1 MLSLSLSSPG
11 LSLSLALCVC
21 LYLSVCI
28 SGSLFVC
35 FCLHLSVSISGSLAL
50 SVSIS
55 VCFSLALSL
64 CFSLSLSLSITLSL
78 SISPS
83 LSISL
88 DPLCLCPSAFGTS
101 HHAEEKLSPM
111 EGPSVIVL
119 ISTSPEPDLTP
130 AARQAGGHT
139 FSMAPAPP
147 SPLSSSGKTS
157 RDSCR
162 MSRLPR
168 WDHKRD
174 ARMTTA
180 GLGHSVWVALYV
192 ATETLKVCR
201 GWRGVAGKLRL

>member
-1 MLSLSLSSPG
+1 MTYEVRSQEEGCCLCLYHLSVCLYLWISVSVSISVSISLSV
-11 LSLSLALCVC
+11 SLALC
-21 LYLSVCI
+21 
-28 SGSLFVC
+28 
-35 FCLHLSVSISGSLAL
+35 LSVSVSICLFLSLAL

-64 CFSLSLSLSITLSL
+64 CFSLSLHLSV
-78 SISPS
+78 
-83 LSISL
+83 SL

-119 ISTSPEPDLTP
+119 ISISPEPDLTP

-139 FSMAPAPP
+139 FSMAPALP

-157 RDSCR
+157 RDSCP

-174 ARMTTA
+174 ARMTTV
-180 GLGHSVWVALYV
+180 GLGHSVWAALYV
-192 ATETLKVCR
+192 ATETLTVCR
-201 GWRGVAGKLRL
+201 GWRGVAGKL